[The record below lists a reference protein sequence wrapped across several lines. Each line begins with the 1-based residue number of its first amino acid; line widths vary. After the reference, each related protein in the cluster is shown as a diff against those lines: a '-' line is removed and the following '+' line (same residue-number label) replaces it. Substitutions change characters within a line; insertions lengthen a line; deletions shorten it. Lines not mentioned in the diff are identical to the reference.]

1 MQDEEMD
8 IKIKEAASQHHP
20 PYNDKAW
27 MKMEK
32 LLDKYLPLKK
42 DRKRWLVF
50 LLLFLLLDAAILMAI
65 LKPWRSASPINNET
79 AKIKIPPVDTDRPSS
94 NSSGTETIPSYNA
107 ATLDQLQ
114 DNQQVVTVKDRV
126 VNSTTPIGVDPKTVA
141 ANPPVSSLAITGY
154 SSPQSKKSLNRLS
167 DQGNSGIRSGKKP
180 VTQKGK
186 TRSSYTQPE
195 MTINN
200 SEQSLVS
207 NSPYSNVKDIM
218 NQAVTNKTKEQPEE
232 QNKIQPI
239 EESENEKKA
248 LVKSDPD
255 KKNEEKKT
263 GKPKDNK
270 NNLNKVAKTKRG
282 FGNNFAITTSLGGDM
297 SFISLDKP
305 GKITLL
311 YGAGLSYGFT
321 KHFSVSAGFYVSNKV
336 YSATPEQYNNTIY
349 PNLTKIDGECKI
361 YQLPL
366 SISYHFGQRKKH
378 GWSGSAGLTTLLMKK
393 EVYDYEYKNPS
404 GQYYYYTK
412 KLNDENKHYFS
423 VLSLSAGYEYH
434 PGNRVSFSGGPFVNI
449 PLKGIG
455 FGKMK
460 LNSAGLQL
468 NLAVK
473 PFAKKK

>member
-42 DRKRWLVF
+42 DRKRWFVF

-65 LKPWRSASPINNET
+65 LKPWRSTSPVNNET
-79 AKIKIPPVDTDRPSS
+79 SKNKVLPEDSNPTSS
-94 NSSGTETIPSYNA
+94 NSSGTEIVPSSNS

-114 DNQQVVTVKDRV
+114 DNQQVVTVNDRG
-126 VNSTTPIGVDPKTVA
+126 VNSTTPIVADPKTVA
-141 ANPPVSSLAITGY
+141 ANPPVSNLPNTGY
-154 SSPQSKKSLNRLS
+154 SRPQPKYNSKRIADLGDN
-167 DQGNSGIRSGKKP
+167 GIASGKKP

-186 TRSSYTQPE
+186 TRSSFTQPE
-195 MTINN
+195 LTENN

-207 NSPYSNVKDIM
+207 NSPFSNVKDIV
-218 NQAVTNKTKEQPEE
+218 NQAVPNKTKEQPEE
-232 QNKIQPI
+232 QNKIQPKKD
-239 EESENEKKA
+239 SENEKKA
-248 LVKSDPD
+248 LVKSDPA
-255 KKNEEKKT
+255 KKNEEKKAE
-263 GKPKDNK
+263 KPNDNK
-270 NNLNKVAKTKRG
+270 NSVNKVAKTKKG
-282 FGNNFAITTSLGGDM
+282 FRNNFAITTSLGGDM
-297 SFISLDKP
+297 SFISLNKP

-321 KHFSVSAGFYVSNKV
+321 KRFSVSAGFYVSNKI
-336 YSATPEQYNNTIY
+336 YTATPEQYNNTIY
-349 PNLTKIDGECKI
+349 PNLTEIDGECKI

-468 NLAVK
+468 NLTVK